1 MKILDRPTRQGFT
14 LIEIMIAASIL
25 MVLAGMAIPAFSG
38 TLEEAQDS
46 TARQMLGRMRTA
58 IDFYAFQHDE
68 SYPGYDIGSGTWS
81 AATFENQ
88 LRMASDLDGN
98 TAAIGTSGYAFG
110 PYLNDALPINPYNE
124 LSSVMVVAPGGAI
137 NGPDDSTG
145 WIYFADTGVMRVN
158 ATDSTHDG
166 GAAYDL

>member
-1 MKILDRPTRQGFT
+1 MKILDRPRQGFT

-68 SYPGYDIGSGTWS
+68 SFPGYDVGSGTWS

-88 LRMASDLDGN
+88 LRMASNLDGN
-98 TAAIGTSGYAFG
+98 TAAIGTPGYAFG

-124 LSSVMVVAPGGAI
+124 LSSVMVVAPGGSI
-137 NGPDDSTG
+137 IGPDDSTG
-145 WIYFADTGVMRVN
+145 WVYFADTGVMRVN
-158 ATDSTHDG
+158 STDSTHDG